1 MTAVAPL
8 AAPAVHAGAAPHAE
22 TSADEGSA
30 DEGLEAFAA
39 LLAAQ
44 LAPLADPPADGPH
57 PEALQECVP
66 ASEAPTADPPLLAL
80 PALATVEA
88 GRAQAAAPD
97 SLQDRA
103 PKMLAT
109 VQVGR
114 APTAATAP
122 QPEAAGSAHAP
133 PSAAAMAPDSS
144 GSPPGPSR
152 TAPTPQPAAEPPLA
166 EVAAAEARPSDP
178 GARFA
183 EGSSSHAPTADEE
196 RLRIP
201 HQPVQTP
208 AREPPPAFTLRDP
221 VGAPRWTEAV
231 GDRLVLMARHG
242 VQSAALHVHP
252 PELGPVTVRVDVSGN
267 EATVVFGVASAETRN
282 ALEAALPRLADSLAA
297 NGIALARAEVGPDF
311 GPRHDRDAE
320 PAPARSDGAPSGGEA
335 AHPRVGSTVRAGL
348 VDTFA

>member
-8 AAPAVHAGAAPHAE
+8 AASAAHASATPHAE
-22 TSADEGSA
+22 PSADER
-30 DEGLEAFAA
+30 LEAFAA

-44 LAPLADPPADGPH
+44 LEPLADPPADGPH
-57 PEALQECVP
+57 PEALQDRVP
-66 ASEAPTADPPLLAL
+66 TNEAPTADPPLLAL

-97 SLQDRA
+97 SLQDPA
-103 PKMLAT
+103 PQTLAT

-114 APTAATAP
+114 APAAATAP
-122 QPEAAGSAHAP
+122 QPEAAASAHAP
-133 PSAAAMAPDSS
+133 PSAVAAAPDSP
-144 GSPPGPSR
+144 GSPPVPSR
-152 TAPTPQPAAEPPLA
+152 TTPAPQPAAEPPPA
-166 EVAAAEARPSDP
+166 EVAAAEARPSDA
-178 GARFA
+178 GARSA
-183 EGSSSHAPTADEE
+183 EGSSSHAATADGE

-201 HQPVQTP
+201 HQPVQAS
-208 AREPPPAFTLRDP
+208 AREPAPAFTLRDP

-311 GPRHDRDAE
+311 GPRHDRDPE
-320 PAPARSDGAPSGGEA
+320 PAPARSDRAPGGGEA
-335 AHPRVGSTVRAGL
+335 AHPRVGSPVRAGL